1 MLLFSK
7 TNYLQE
13 LMVVKAFQTSIEVSK
28 VIEYMD
34 ELMTLHTK
42 YCIEAS
48 KFTKEQIE
56 ILNNFELVAD
66 KEDPLSEIKQ
76 RLLLDQREL
85 DNKIDAWLELVFMG
99 KSSRAALDEIT
110 KFNLTKQ
117 KRLMLKWRKMA
128 PVRRGHA
135 QTINKR

>member
-66 KEDPLSEIKQ
+66 
-76 RLLLDQREL
+76 
-85 DNKIDAWLELVFMG
+85 
-99 KSSRAALDEIT
+99 
-110 KFNLTKQ
+110 
-117 KRLMLKWRKMA
+117 
-128 PVRRGHA
+128 
-135 QTINKR
+135 